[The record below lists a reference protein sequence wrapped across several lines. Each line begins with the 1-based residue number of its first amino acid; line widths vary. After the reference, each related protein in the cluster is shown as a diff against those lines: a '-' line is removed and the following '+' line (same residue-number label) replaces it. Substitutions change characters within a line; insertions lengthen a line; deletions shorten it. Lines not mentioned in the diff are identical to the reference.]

1 MGEADCVRLCWKIA
15 RGCVKMNTS
24 DYEKFI
30 GDKGSQVRILLIRHG
45 MTQGNKEHR
54 YVGTTDE
61 ELLPESVEQLRCM
74 REFWQKQVSMK
85 DGDGIL
91 CDGPVLVSNP
101 MVNLSDGP
109 VLVSNPTVNLCEESE
124 KNVIDNLTV
133 YVSPYLRAKQT
144 ADILFPDAKQVE
156 IAEFAEFR
164 FGAFEY
170 KNYAELNGNPDY
182 QRFIDS
188 GGTTAFPGG
197 ESRAEF
203 TERVMRGFD
212 KMLADVEEKQR
223 LTQDSE
229 NWNEP
234 KTRKM
239 LTETE
244 SVRSYTI
251 VVVAHGGTIMAL
263 MDQLSEPH
271 KDYFDWQ
278 VKPGEGVA
286 GILQVNEDSGLL
298 ISDTI
303 CLKK

>member
-1 MGEADCVRLCWKIA
+1 MNVAEREKIIWD
-15 RGCVKMNTS
+15 K
-24 DYEKFI
+24 EK
-30 GDKGSQVRILLIRHG
+30 QARILLIRHG

-61 ELLPESVEQLRCM
+61 GLLPESVEQLREM
-74 REFWQKQVSMK
+74 REVWQKQISMK

-91 CDGPVLVSNP
+91 CDRSALVSNS
-101 MVNLSDGP
+101 M
-109 VLVSNPTVNLCEESE
+109 VNLCEENGKIE
-124 KNVIDNLTV
+124 VDNLTV

-144 ADILFPDAKQVE
+144 ADILFPGMKQVE
-156 IAEFAEFR
+156 IAEFAECR
-164 FGAFEY
+164 FGTFEY
-170 KNYAELNGNPDY
+170 NNYAELNGNPAY

-203 TERVMRGFD
+203 TERVMQGFE
-212 KMLADVEEKQR
+212 KLLVDVEESQ
-223 LTQDSE
+223 
-229 NWNEP
+229 P
-234 KTRKM
+234 
-239 LTETE
+239 
-244 SVRSYTI
+244 YTI

-286 GILQVNEDSGLL
+286 GNLGVNEDRNVV
-298 ISDTI
+298 ITNAI
-303 CLKK
+303 CMEG

>member
-1 MGEADCVRLCWKIA
+1 
-15 RGCVKMNTS
+15 MNAP

-30 GDKGSQVRILLIRHG
+30 ENKGKQVRIVLIRHG

-61 ELLPESVEQLRCM
+61 GLLPESVEQLRGM
-74 REFWQKQVSMK
+74 REFWQKQVSVK

-91 CDGPVLVSNP
+91 CDRPA
-101 MVNLSDGP
+101 
-109 VLVSNPTVNLCEESE
+109 LVSNPTQMLCQENV
-124 KNVIDNLTV
+124 KNGVDNLTV

-144 ADILFPDAKQVE
+144 ADILFPGAKQVE
-156 IAEFAEFR
+156 IAEFAECR

-170 KNYAELNGNPDY
+170 ENYAELNGNPDY

-203 TERVMRGFD
+203 TERVMQGFE
-212 KMLADVEEKQR
+212 KLLADVEESQ
-223 LTQDSE
+223 
-229 NWNEP
+229 P
-234 KTRKM
+234 YM
-239 LTETE
+239 
-244 SVRSYTI
+244 I

-286 GILQVNEDSGLL
+286 GILGVNEDRNVV
-298 ISDTI
+298 ITNAI
-303 CLKK
+303 CMEG

>member
-1 MGEADCVRLCWKIA
+1 MCKNERISRNKKAKI
-15 RGCVKMNTS
+15 V
-24 DYEKFI
+24 
-30 GDKGSQVRILLIRHG
+30 LIRHG

-61 ELLPESVEQLRCM
+61 ELLPESVEQLRG
-74 REFWQKQVSMK
+74 RQEFWQEQVFMK
-85 DGDGIL
+85 DGAGIL
-91 CDGPVLVSNP
+91 CDRPVFVGNS
-101 MVNLSDGP
+101 
-109 VLVSNPTVNLCEESE
+109 TVNLCEESV
-124 KNVIDNLTV
+124 KNVVGNLTV

-156 IAEFAEFR
+156 IVEFAECR
-164 FGAFEY
+164 FGTFEY
-170 KNYAELNGNPDY
+170 KNYTELNGNPDY

-188 GGTTAFPGG
+188 GGTTAFPSG

-203 TERVMRGFD
+203 TERVMRGFE
-212 KMLADVEEKQR
+212 KLLADVEEKQR
-223 LTQDSE
+223 LTQDSG
-229 NWNEP
+229 NLNES

-244 SVRSYTI
+244 SVQPYTI

-286 GILQVNEDSGLL
+286 GWLEVTADGMQIVSYEKMKLPQGMKTVPDAM
-298 ISDTI
+298 
-303 CLKK
+303 K

>member
-1 MGEADCVRLCWKIA
+1 MN
-15 RGCVKMNTS
+15 VKEN
-24 DYEKFI
+24 EKFI
-30 GDKGSQVRILLIRHG
+30 ENKGIQARILLIRHG

-61 ELLPESVEQLRCM
+61 GLLPESVEQLRSM
-74 REFWQKQVSMK
+74 REFWQEQVFMK
-85 DGDGIL
+85 DGAG
-91 CDGPVLVSNP
+91 
-101 MVNLSDGP
+101 
-109 VLVSNPTVNLCEESE
+109 
-124 KNVIDNLTV
+124 NLTV

-144 ADILFPDAKQVE
+144 ADILFPGAKQVE
-156 IAEFAEFR
+156 IAEFAECR

-203 TERVMRGFD
+203 TERVMCGFD
-212 KMLADVEEKQR
+212 KMLADVEEKRR
-223 LTQDSE
+223 LTQDSV
-229 NWNEP
+229 NLNES

-278 VKPGEGVA
+278 VKPGEGIA
-286 GILQVNEDSGLL
+286 GWLEVTADGMQIVSYEKMKLPQGMKTVPDAM
-298 ISDTI
+298 
-303 CLKK
+303 K

>member
-1 MGEADCVRLCWKIA
+1 
-15 RGCVKMNTS
+15 MNVAER
-24 DYEKFI
+24 EKFI
-30 GDKGSQVRILLIRHG
+30 WDDKEKQARILLIRHG

-61 ELLPESVEQLRCM
+61 GLLPESVEQLNGM
-74 REFWQKQVSMK
+74 QEFWCKQAFMK
-85 DGDGIL
+85 DKTG
-91 CDGPVLVSNP
+91 VLYDREKSESAGNP
-101 MVNLSDGP
+101 AA
-109 VLVSNPTVNLCEESE
+109 NPCEVCA
-124 KNVIDNLTV
+124 KNVADNLTV
-133 YVSPYLRAKQT
+133 YVSTCLRAKQT
-144 ADILFPDAKQVE
+144 ADILFPGAKQVE
-156 IAEFAEFR
+156 IAEFAECR
-164 FGAFEY
+164 FGTFEY

-203 TERVMRGFD
+203 TERVMRGFE
-212 KMLADVEEKQR
+212 KLLADVEGKQR

-229 NWNEP
+229 NLNES
-234 KTRKM
+234 KTGKM

-244 SVRSYTI
+244 SVRSHTI

-278 VKPGEGVA
+278 VKPGEGVE
-286 GILQVNEDSGLL
+286 GILGVNEDRNVV
-298 ISDTI
+298 ITNI
-303 CLKK
+303 TRQ

>member
-1 MGEADCVRLCWKIA
+1 
-15 RGCVKMNTS
+15 MNVA
-24 DYEKFI
+24 EHKKFI
-30 GDKGSQVRILLIRHG
+30 ENKEKQARILLIRHG

-61 ELLPESVEQLRCM
+61 GLLPESVEQLRGM

-85 DGDGIL
+85 DAVG
-91 CDGPVLVSNP
+91 
-101 MVNLSDGP
+101 
-109 VLVSNPTVNLCEESE
+109 
-124 KNVIDNLTV
+124 NLTV

-144 ADILFPDAKQVE
+144 ADILFPGAKQVE
-156 IAEFAEFR
+156 IAEFAECR
-164 FGAFEY
+164 FGDFEY

-188 GGTTAFPGG
+188 GGTTVFPGG

-203 TERVMRGFD
+203 TERVMQGFE
-212 KMLADVEEKQR
+212 KLLADVEESQ
-223 LTQDSE
+223 
-229 NWNEP
+229 P
-234 KTRKM
+234 
-239 LTETE
+239 
-244 SVRSYTI
+244 YTI

-286 GILQVNEDSGLL
+286 GILSVNEDRNVV
-298 ISDTI
+298 ITNI
-303 CLKK
+303 TRQ

>member
-1 MGEADCVRLCWKIA
+1 
-15 RGCVKMNTS
+15 MNVEEN
-24 DYEKFI
+24 EKFI
-30 GDKGSQVRILLIRHG
+30 ENNGIQVRILLIRHG

-61 ELLPESVEQLRCM
+61 GLLPESVEQLREM
-74 REFWQKQVSMK
+74 REVWQKQISMK

-91 CDGPVLVSNP
+91 CDRSALVSNS
-101 MVNLSDGP
+101 M
-109 VLVSNPTVNLCEESE
+109 VNLCEENGKIE
-124 KNVIDNLTV
+124 VDNLTV

-144 ADILFPDAKQVE
+144 ADILFPGAKQVE
-156 IAEFAEFR
+156 IAEFAECR
-164 FGAFEY
+164 FGTFEY

-197 ESRAEF
+197 ESRTEF
-203 TERVMRGFD
+203 TERVMRGFE
-212 KMLADVEEKQR
+212 KLLADEEEKRR
-223 LTQDSE
+223 LTRDSE
-229 NWNEP
+229 NLNES
-234 KTRKM
+234 KKRKM

-286 GILQVNEDSGLL
+286 GNLGVNEDRNVV
-298 ISDTI
+298 ITNAI
-303 CLKK
+303 CMEG

>member
-1 MGEADCVRLCWKIA
+1 
-15 RGCVKMNTS
+15 MNAP
-24 DYEKFI
+24 DYENFI
-30 GDKGSQVRILLIRHG
+30 ENKGIQMRILLIRHG

-61 ELLPESVEQLRCM
+61 ELLPESVEQLRGM
-74 REFWQKQVSMK
+74 REFWQEQVSMK
-85 DGDGIL
+85 DVAG
-91 CDGPVLVSNP
+91 
-101 MVNLSDGP
+101 
-109 VLVSNPTVNLCEESE
+109 
-124 KNVIDNLTV
+124 NLTV

-144 ADILFPDAKQVE
+144 TDILFPGAKQVE
-156 IAEFAEFR
+156 IAEFAECR
-164 FGAFEY
+164 FGDFEY

-203 TERVMRGFD
+203 TERVMRGFE
-212 KMLADVEEKQR
+212 KLLADVEEKQR
-223 LTQDSE
+223 LTQDSG
-229 NWNEP
+229 NLNES

-244 SVRSYTI
+244 SVQPYTI

-278 VKPGEGVA
+278 VKPGEGVT
-286 GILQVNEDSGLL
+286 GILRWRNH
-298 ISDTI
+298 DTGTNI
-303 CLKK
+303 YYYNCMSA

>member
-1 MGEADCVRLCWKIA
+1 
-15 RGCVKMNTS
+15 MNVA
-24 DYEKFI
+24 EHKKFI
-30 GDKGSQVRILLIRHG
+30 ENKGIRARILLIRHG

-61 ELLPESVEQLRCM
+61 GLLPESVEQLREM
-74 REFWQKQVSMK
+74 QEFWQEQVLGK
-85 DGDGIL
+85 DRAGIL
-91 CDGPVLVSNP
+91 CDRPALVSNL
-101 MVNLSDGP
+101 M
-109 VLVSNPTVNLCEESE
+109 VNLCEECA
-124 KNVIDNLTV
+124 KNVVENLTV

-144 ADILFPDAKQVE
+144 ADILFPGAKQVE
-156 IAEFAEFR
+156 IAEFAECR
-164 FGAFEY
+164 FGTFEY
-170 KNYAELNGNPDY
+170 KNYVELNGNPDY

-203 TERVMRGFD
+203 TERVMQGFE
-212 KMLADVEEKQR
+212 KLLVDVEEKQR
-223 LTQDSE
+223 LTQDSG
-229 NWNEP
+229 NLNES

-286 GILQVNEDSGLL
+286 GVLQVNEDRNVV
-298 ISDTI
+298 ITNTI
-303 CLKK
+303 CMEG

>member
-1 MGEADCVRLCWKIA
+1 MN
-15 RGCVKMNTS
+15 VKEN
-24 DYEKFI
+24 EKFI
-30 GDKGSQVRILLIRHG
+30 ENKGIQARILLIRHG

-61 ELLPESVEQLRCM
+61 GLLPESVEQLRSM
-74 REFWQKQVSMK
+74 REFWQEQVLSK
-85 DGDGIL
+85 DRTGIL
-91 CDGPVLVSNP
+91 CDRPVFVGNS
-101 MVNLSDGP
+101 
-109 VLVSNPTVNLCEESE
+109 TVNLCEESV
-124 KNVIDNLTV
+124 KNVVGNLTV

-156 IAEFAEFR
+156 IVEFAECR

-203 TERVMRGFD
+203 TERMMRGFD

-223 LTQDSE
+223 LTQDSG
-229 NWNEP
+229 NLNES

-244 SVRSYTI
+244 SVQPYTI

-286 GILQVNEDSGLL
+286 GVLQVNEDRNVV
-298 ISDTI
+298 ITNTI
-303 CLKK
+303 RIEG

>member
-1 MGEADCVRLCWKIA
+1 
-15 RGCVKMNTS
+15 MNVA
-24 DYEKFI
+24 EHKKFI
-30 GDKGSQVRILLIRHG
+30 ENKEKQARILLIRHG

-61 ELLPESVEQLRCM
+61 GLLPESVEQLRGM

-85 DGDGIL
+85 DAVG
-91 CDGPVLVSNP
+91 
-101 MVNLSDGP
+101 
-109 VLVSNPTVNLCEESE
+109 
-124 KNVIDNLTV
+124 NLTV

-144 ADILFPDAKQVE
+144 ADILFPGAKQVE
-156 IAEFAEFR
+156 IAEFAECR
-164 FGAFEY
+164 FGTFEY

-203 TERVMRGFD
+203 TERVMQGFE
-212 KMLADVEEKQR
+212 KLLADVEESQ
-223 LTQDSE
+223 
-229 NWNEP
+229 P
-234 KTRKM
+234 
-239 LTETE
+239 
-244 SVRSYTI
+244 YTI

-263 MDQLSEPH
+263 MDQLSEPY

-286 GILQVNEDSGLL
+286 GILSVNENRN
-298 ISDTI
+298 IVITNI
-303 CLKK
+303 TQQ

>member
-1 MGEADCVRLCWKIA
+1 
-15 RGCVKMNTS
+15 MNVAEH
-24 DYEKFI
+24 EKFI
-30 GDKGSQVRILLIRHG
+30 WDDKEKQARIVLIRHG

-61 ELLPESVEQLRCM
+61 GVLPESVEQLRRM
-74 REFWQKQVSMK
+74 QEFWQEQAFMK
-85 DGDGIL
+85 DRAGIL
-91 CDGPVLVSNP
+91 CDKSAI
-101 MVNLSDGP
+101 
-109 VLVSNPTVNLCEESE
+109 VSNPTEMLCQENV
-124 KNVIDNLTV
+124 KNVVDNLTV

-144 ADILFPDAKQVE
+144 ADILFSDAKQME
-156 IAEFAEFR
+156 IAEFAECR
-164 FGAFEY
+164 FGTFEY

-203 TERVMRGFD
+203 TERVMRGFE
-212 KMLADVEEKQR
+212 KLLADVEEKQR
-223 LTQDSE
+223 LTQDSG
-229 NWNEP
+229 NLNES

-244 SVRSYTI
+244 SVQPYTI

-286 GILQVNEDSGLL
+286 GILGVNEDGNVV
-298 ISDTI
+298 ITNI
-303 CLKK
+303 TQQ

>member
-1 MGEADCVRLCWKIA
+1 
-15 RGCVKMNTS
+15 MNVEER
-24 DYEKFI
+24 EKFI
-30 GDKGSQVRILLIRHG
+30 GDKGKQVRILLIRHG

-61 ELLPESVEQLRCM
+61 ELLPESVEQLHGM
-74 REFWQKQVSMK
+74 QEFWCKQTSMK
-85 DGDGIL
+85 DKTGAL
-91 CDGPVLVSNP
+91 CDREKFGPVGNLVENP
-101 MVNLSDGP
+101 
-109 VLVSNPTVNLCEESE
+109 CEECA
-124 KNVIDNLTV
+124 KNEVENLTV

-144 ADILFPDAKQVE
+144 ADILFPGTKQVE
-156 IAEFAEFR
+156 IAEFAECR
-164 FGAFEY
+164 FGDFEY
-170 KNYAELNGNPDY
+170 KNYAELNGNQAY

-203 TERVMRGFD
+203 TERVMQGFE
-212 KMLADVEEKQR
+212 KLLADVEEKWR
-223 LTQDSE
+223 LTQDSG
-229 NWNEP
+229 NLNES

-244 SVRSYTI
+244 SVRLYTI

-286 GILQVNEDSGLL
+286 GILRWRNH
-298 ISDTI
+298 DTGTNI
-303 CLKK
+303 YHYNCMSA

>member
-1 MGEADCVRLCWKIA
+1 MNVAEHEKIIWD
-15 RGCVKMNTS
+15 K
-24 DYEKFI
+24 EKT
-30 GDKGSQVRILLIRHG
+30 VRILLIRHG
-45 MTQGNKEHR
+45 MTQGNKDHR

-61 ELLPESVEQLRCM
+61 ELLPESVEQLRGM
-74 REFWQKQVSMK
+74 REFWQEQAFGK
-85 DGDGIL
+85 DRSGIL
-91 CDGPVLVSNP
+91 CDKSAIVG
-101 MVNLSDGP
+101 
-109 VLVSNPTVNLCEESE
+109 NPTVKPCEESV
-124 KNVIDNLTV
+124 KNVVENLTV

-144 ADILFPDAKQVE
+144 ADILFPGAKQVE
-156 IAEFAEFR
+156 IAEFAECR

-197 ESRAEF
+197 ESRTEF
-203 TERVMRGFD
+203 TERVMRGFE
-212 KMLADVEEKQR
+212 KLLADVEEKQR
-223 LTQDSE
+223 LTQDSG
-229 NWNEP
+229 NLNES

-244 SVRSYTI
+244 SVRAYTI

-286 GILQVNEDSGLL
+286 GILSVNEDRNVV
-298 ISDTI
+298 ITNI
-303 CLKK
+303 TRQ